1 MFRRSKKNVLGV
13 LPGSAPV
20 CNAPVECFGLCAVH
34 QPNKQN
40 CSLCFKLQAYPH
52 AHFGMQSML
61 VVYTVLPV
69 CLGPIALLH
78 HPIRCKRDTT
88 GRGGGDGLG
97 GKRWGSSLVPWL
109 IPNEMQIHPLPVCWV
124 PLFFFCLNCRPFPL
138 QSWMC
143 FYFQIFWFCCDIV
156 IGNFRNPSDLKKA
169 EQRNYFNSKTAD

>member
-13 LPGSAPV
+13 LQGSAPV

-124 PLFFFCLNCRPFPL
+124 PLFFFLFELPPFPFAILNVLLFSNFLILLWHSDWKFQKSL
-138 QSWMC
+138 QFKESW
-143 FYFQIFWFCCDIV
+143 
-156 IGNFRNPSDLKKA
+156 A
-169 EQRNYFNSKTAD
+169 EKLL